1 MGGGAGG
8 GAISIEADGNGT
20 LTILSGVTISANG
33 GANSQK
39 DTNDRNG
46 GGGSGGSLRFVG
58 KSIINNGTISAV
70 GGTGT
75 KLPSGGG
82 GRVSFSYSFN
92 LTKGTVNVGSGSY
105 AGTINES
112 TKPIIVDGD
121 TGGIPEHFVFSVKTF
136 ERLGVSALVIEDKV
150 GLKRNSLYGDSVPQ
164 TQDDPDKFAMKIKA
178 GKQAQV
184 TEEFMIIARVESM
197 ILGKGIDDAIMRSKT
212 YIAAGADAVM
222 LHYKSKDP
230 ADYFE
235 LTRRYAELDPKVPL
249 VVVPSTFS
257 HVPESELQAAGAN
270 IVIYANHLLR
280 SAYPAMVHTAETILR
295 SGRAHEVE
303 EQCLSIKD
311 VLALIPG
318 V

>member
-1 MGGGAGG
+1 MGCEGEGAWVRDAEAACAGG
-8 GAISIEADGNGT
+8 CEELEAGAAVDQASNDGCTPLWIAAQNGH
-20 LTILSGVTISANG
+20 GRRA
-33 GANSQK
+33 
-39 DTNDRNG
+39 R
-46 GGGSGGSLRFVG
+46 
-58 KSIINNGTISAV
+58 
-70 GGTGT
+70 
-75 KLPSGGG
+75 KL
-82 GRVSFSYSFN
+82 
-92 LTKGTVNVGSGSY
+92 L
-105 AGTINES
+105 
-112 TKPIIVDGD
+112 
-121 TGGIPEHFVFSVKTF
+121 
-136 ERLGVSALVIEDKV
+136 
-150 GLKRNSLYGDSVPQ
+150 
-164 TQDDPDKFAMKIKA
+164 
-178 GKQAQV
+178 
-184 TEEFMIIARVESM
+184 
-197 ILGKGIDDAIMRSKT
+197 
-212 YIAAGADAVM
+212 AAGADAVM

-295 SGRAHEVE
+295 GGRAHEVE